1 VSALRQELLPPYLD
15 ALIGKLLRL
24 LQNGAKLVQ
33 EGALT
38 ALASV
43 ADCAKEAFVK
53 YYDQVAPPFPHFS
66 ARELADLLQPV
77 VIPIVY
83 SMQVPQQPSGAC
95 LAASAFASTRAH
107 GGGLQCCQASA
118 L

>member
-1 VSALRQELLPPYLD
+1 MQELLPPYLD
-15 ALIGKLLRL
+15 ALIGKLLGL

-53 YYDQVAPPFPHFS
+53 YYDQVPPPTCPPRCCMMCSHHNMQGLLS
-66 ARELADLLQPV
+66 TSLA
-77 VIPIVY
+77 
-83 SMQVPQQPSGAC
+83 GAGC
-95 LAASAFASTRAH
+95 
-107 GGGLQCCQASA
+107 
-118 L
+118 